1 MEMNTSAN
9 STPDNR
15 LFSLDLLR
23 GLDMMFLTILGP
35 LVWAID
41 ASYGLPQGFLYQ
53 FTHPWEGF
61 TAWDIIMPLFLFMCG
76 AAIPFSLERRLAKNG
91 GRPNAAYW
99 RHVAGRV
106 ALLWVLGMVVQG
118 HLLDFSFTELRPYN
132 NTLQTIAAGYL
143 AMAALV
149 CLPMKWRI
157 AVPAA
162 GFVAYGLIVHF
173 CGDYTMTGN
182 AAEHCE
188 QAVLSA
194 LLPASSKAI
203 HELGELGYLGQLH
216 EIGEIHYT
224 WILTTPMFVFMTA
237 CGYFSSKILKGG
249 TDAQDGGGCLMCRF
263 WRLAAFGAALL
274 ALGWILALCGV
285 KMVKHIFAV
294 SFTAQAMGW
303 SALLLAAAYLVAD
316 VWRVRKGSGLVIL
329 FGRTSLVAY
338 MIGEF
343 FWPCFVFAGNYVT
356 KGLEHLIGA
365 PAQGVAACLAA
376 IGLLVVCL
384 VIRRRLTGVLKCPEE
399 VFWPRP
405 P

>member
-1 MEMNTSAN
+1 M
-9 STPDNR
+9 DDKR

-23 GLDMMFLTILGP
+23 GLDMFFLTVVAP
-35 LVWAID
+35 LVWAVD
-41 ASYGLPQGFLYQ
+41 VGWGLPDGFLFQ

-61 TAWDIIMPLFLFMCG
+61 TPWDIIMPLFLFMCG
-76 AAIPFSLERRLAKNG
+76 AAIPLSLERRIAKSG
-91 GRPNAAYW
+91 GRPDASYW
-99 RHVAGRV
+99 KHVAGRV

-118 HLLDFSFTELRPYN
+118 HLLDFDLMEVRPYN

-162 GFVAYGLIVHF
+162 CFALYGLVVHF
-173 CGDYTMTGN
+173 GGDYSMTGN
-182 AAEHCE
+182 AAEKVE
-188 QAVLSA
+188 QAVLSS
-194 LLPASSKAI
+194 LLPAGSKAI

-237 CGYFSSKILKGG
+237 CGYFSTKILQGAAESMKK
-249 TDAQDGGGCLMCRF
+249 F
-263 WRLAAFGAALL
+263 WRLAAFGAVLL
-274 ALGWILALCGV
+274 ALGWGLVFCGV
-285 KMVKHIFAV
+285 RMVKHIFTV

-316 VWRVRKGSGLVIL
+316 VWRVRRGMGLFIL
-329 FGRTSLVAY
+329 FGRASLVAY

-343 FWPCFVFAGNYVT
+343 FWPCFMFTGNYAT
-356 KGLEHLIGA
+356 KGLTHLVGA
-365 PAQGVAACLAA
+365 PMQGLSACLAA
-376 IGLLVVCL
+376 IALLVCCL
-384 VIRRRLTGVLKCPEE
+384 AIRRRLK
-399 VFWPRP
+399 
-405 P
+405 

>member
-1 MEMNTSAN
+1 MTANGTSLTEEPTAG
-9 STPDNR
+9 R
-15 LFSLDLLR
+15 LVSLDLLR
-23 GLDMMFLTILGP
+23 GLDMMFLTVVGP

-41 ASYGLPQGFLYQ
+41 AGWGLPNGFLYQ

-76 AAIPFSLERRLAKNG
+76 AAIPLSLERRLARNG
-91 GRPNAAYW
+91 GRPDAAYW
-99 RHVAGRV
+99 RHVFWRV

-118 HLLDFSFTELRPYN
+118 HLLDFSLLEVRPYN

-162 GFVAYGLIVHF
+162 CFVAYGLIVHL

-182 AAEHCE
+182 AAEHVE

-194 LLPASSKAI
+194 LLPAGSKAI
-203 HELGELGYLGQLH
+203 HELGELGYLGQFH

-237 CGYFSSKILKGG
+237 CGYFSTKILQG
-249 TDAQDGGGCLMCRF
+249 DAAPVRRF
-263 WRLAAFGAALL
+263 WRLAAFGASLL
-274 ALGWILALCGV
+274 ALGWVLALCGV
-285 KMVKHIFAV
+285 RMVKHIFAV

-316 VWRVRKGSGLVIL
+316 IWHVRRGTGIFQL
-329 FGRTSLVAY
+329 FGRTSLLAY

-356 KGLEHLIGA
+356 KGLTHLVGA

-376 IGLLVVCL
+376 IALLVACL
-384 VIRRRLTGVLKCPEE
+384 AIRRRLK
-399 VFWPRP
+399 
-405 P
+405 

>member
-1 MEMNTSAN
+1 MEKES
-9 STPDNR
+9 SGR

-23 GLDMMFLTILGP
+23 GLDMVFLTVVGP
-35 LVWAID
+35 LVWAVD
-41 ASYGLPQGFLYQ
+41 AGWGLPDGFLYN

-61 TAWDIIMPLFLFMCG
+61 TPWDIIMPLFLFMCG
-76 AAIPFSLERRLAKNG
+76 AAIPFSLERRLEKNG
-91 GRPNAAYW
+91 GRPNASYW
-99 RHVAGRV
+99 RHVFGRV

-118 HLLDFSFTELRPYN
+118 HLLDFDLMEVRPYN

-162 GFVAYGLIVHF
+162 CFVFYGLVVHF
-173 CGDYTMTGN
+173 GGDYTMTGN
-182 AAEHCE
+182 AAERVE

-194 LLPASSKAI
+194 LLPAGSKAI
-203 HELGELGYLGQLH
+203 HEMGELGYLGQLH

-237 CGYFSSKILKGG
+237 CGYFSSRILQSAA
-249 TDAQDGGGCLMCRF
+249 AQMRRF

-274 ALGWILALCGV
+274 ALGWVLALCGV
-285 KMVKHIFAV
+285 RMVKHIFAV

-303 SALLLAAAYLVAD
+303 SALLLAAAYLVSD
-316 VWRVRKGSGLVIL
+316 VWRVRGGMGPIIL

-343 FWPCFVFAGNYVT
+343 FWPCFMFSGNYVT
-356 KGLEHLIGA
+356 KGLVHLVGE
-365 PAQGVAACLAA
+365 PAQGVIACLAA
-376 IGLLVVCL
+376 IALLVCCL
-384 VIRRRLTGVLKCPEE
+384 AIRRRLK
-399 VFWPRP
+399 
-405 P
+405 

>member
-1 MEMNTSAN
+1 MV
-9 STPDNR
+9 
-15 LFSLDLLR
+15 
-23 GLDMMFLTILGP
+23 FLTVVGP
-35 LVWAID
+35 LVWAFD
-41 ASYGLPQGFLYQ
+41 AGWGLQQGFRYQ

-76 AAIPFSLERRLAKNG
+76 AAIPLSLERRIAANG
-91 GRPNAAYW
+91 GRSNVAYW
-99 RHVAGRV
+99 RHVFWRV

-118 HLLDFSFTELRPYN
+118 HLLDFSLLEVRPYN

-157 AVPAA
+157 VVPAA
-162 GFVAYGLIVHF
+162 GFAFYGLVVHF

-182 AAEHCE
+182 AAEHVE

-194 LLPASSKAI
+194 VLPAGSKAI

-237 CGYFSSKILKGG
+237 CGYFSTKILQGE
-249 TDAQDGGGCLMCRF
+249 AAPVRRF

-274 ALGWILALCGV
+274 ALGWVLALCGV
-285 KMVKHIFAV
+285 RMVKHIFAV

-303 SALLLAAAYLVAD
+303 SALLLAAAYLFAD
-316 VWRVRKGSGLVIL
+316 VKGWRRGLGGFIL
-329 FGRTSLVAY
+329 FGRTSLLAY

-343 FWPCFVFAGNYVT
+343 FWPCFMFTGNYVT
-356 KGLEHLIGA
+356 KGLTHLVGA
-365 PAQGVAACLAA
+365 PVQGVAACLAA
-376 IGLLVVCL
+376 IALLVCCL
-384 VIRRRLTGVLKCPEE
+384 VVRRRLK
-399 VFWPRP
+399 
-405 P
+405 

>member
-1 MEMNTSAN
+1 MRKIDIQS
-9 STPDNR
+9 SDR
-15 LFSLDLLR
+15 LYSLDLLR
-23 GLDMMFLTILGP
+23 GLDMVFLTVIGP
-35 LVWAID
+35 LVWAVN
-41 ASYGLPQGFLYQ
+41 AGWGLPHGFLFQ

-76 AAIPFSLERRLAKNG
+76 AAIPLSLERRIERAG
-91 GRPNAAYW
+91 GRADASYW

-118 HLLDFSFTELRPYN
+118 HLLDFSLMEVRPYN

-162 GFVAYGLIVHF
+162 CFAFYGLVVHF

-182 AAEHCE
+182 AAEHVE

-194 LLPASSKAI
+194 LLPAGSKAI
-203 HELGELGYLGQLH
+203 HEVGELGYLPD
-216 EIGEIHYT
+216 ITVRGEIHYT

-237 CGYFSSKILKGG
+237 CGYFSTKILQSAVSPKSR
-249 TDAQDGGGCLMCRF
+249 AS
-263 WRLAAFGAALL
+263 RLAAFGAALL
-274 ALGWILALCGV
+274 ALGWILAFCGV
-285 KMVKHIFAV
+285 RMVKHIFAA

-316 VWRVRKGSGLVIL
+316 VWRVRRGTGLFIL

-343 FWPCFVFAGNYVT
+343 LWPCFMFTGNYLT
-356 KGLEHLIGA
+356 KGLTHLVGA
-365 PAQGVAACLAA
+365 PMQGVVACLAA
-376 IGLLVVCL
+376 IALLVGCL
-384 VIRRRLTGVLKCPEE
+384 WVRRSLAQRRRDAEIGRQVQ
-399 VFWPRP
+399 
-405 P
+405 

>member
-1 MEMNTSAN
+1 MTAN
-9 STPDNR
+9 GISFTEEPDVGR
-15 LFSLDLLR
+15 LVSLDLLR
-23 GLDMMFLTILGP
+23 GLDMMFLTVVGP

-41 ASYGLPQGFLYQ
+41 AGWGLPNGFLYQ

-76 AAIPFSLERRLAKNG
+76 AAIPLSLERRLARNG
-91 GRPNAAYW
+91 GRPDAAYW
-99 RHVAGRV
+99 RHVFWRV

-118 HLLDFSFTELRPYN
+118 HLLDFSLLEVRPYN

-149 CLPMKWRI
+149 CLPMKWRV

-162 GFVAYGLIVHF
+162 CFVAYGLVVHL

-182 AAEHCE
+182 AAEHVE

-194 LLPASSKAI
+194 LLPAGSKAI
-203 HELGELGYLGQLH
+203 HELGELGYLGQFH

-237 CGYFSSKILKGG
+237 CGYFSTKMLQG
-249 TDAQDGGGCLMCRF
+249 AVAPMRRF
-263 WRLAAFGAALL
+263 WRLVAFGVALL

-316 VWRVRKGSGLVIL
+316 IWRMRKGTGLFVL

-338 MIGEF
+338 MRGEF
-343 FWPCFVFAGNYVT
+343 FWPCFMFFGNYLT
-356 KGLEHLIGA
+356 KGLAHLMGE
-365 PAQGVAACLAA
+365 PAQGVFACLVA
-376 IGLLVVCL
+376 IALLVVCL
-384 VIRRRLTGVLKCPEE
+384 VARRRFK
-399 VFWPRP
+399 
-405 P
+405 

>member
-1 MEMNTSAN
+1 MDTGKDSCCDVAG
-9 STPDNR
+9 SDGGR
-15 LFSLDLLR
+15 LVSLDLLR
-23 GLDMMFLTILGP
+23 GIDMVFLTVVGP
-35 LVWAID
+35 LVWAVD
-41 ASYGLPQGFLYQ
+41 AGWGLPQGFLCQ

-76 AAIPFSLERRLAKNG
+76 AAIPLSLERRLARND

-99 RHVAGRV
+99 RHVFGRV
-106 ALLWVLGMVVQG
+106 VLLWVLGMVVQG
-118 HLLDFSFTELRPYN
+118 HLLDFSLLEVRPYN

-162 GFVAYGLIVHF
+162 CFAFYGLVVHF

-182 AAEHCE
+182 AAEKVE

-194 LLPASSKAI
+194 LLPAGSRAI
-203 HELGELGYLGQLH
+203 HELGELGYLGQLDD
-216 EIGEIHYT
+216 IGEIHYT

-237 CGYFSSKILKGG
+237 CGYFSTKILQGSV
-249 TDAQDGGGCLMCRF
+249 AAMRRF

-274 ALGWILALCGV
+274 ALGWLLALCGV
-285 KMVKHIFAV
+285 RMVKHIFAV

-303 SALLLAAAYLVAD
+303 SALLLATAYLVVD
-316 VWRVRKGSGLVIL
+316 IWRVRRGTGLFVL

-343 FWPCFVFAGNYVT
+343 FWPCFMFSGNYLT
-356 KGLEHLIGA
+356 KGLVHLVGA

-376 IGLLVVCL
+376 IALLVGCL
-384 VIRRRLTGVLKCPEE
+384 VLRRRLS
-399 VFWPRP
+399 
-405 P
+405 

>member
-1 MEMNTSAN
+1 MTNTTCAEGG
-9 STPDNR
+9 R
-15 LFSLDLLR
+15 LYSLDLLR
-23 GLDMMFLTILGP
+23 GLDMVFLTVVGP
-35 LVWAID
+35 LVWAFD
-41 ASYGLPQGFLYQ
+41 AGWGLPQGFLYQ

-76 AAIPFSLERRLAKNG
+76 AAIPLSLERRIAANG
-91 GRPNAAYW
+91 GRSNVAYW
-99 RHVAGRV
+99 RHVFWRV

-118 HLLDFSFTELRPYN
+118 HLLDFSLLEVRPYN

-157 AVPAA
+157 VVPAA
-162 GFVAYGLIVHF
+162 GFAFYGLVVHF

-182 AAEHCE
+182 AAEHVE

-194 LLPASSKAI
+194 VLPAGSKAI

-237 CGYFSSKILKGG
+237 CGYFSTKILQGE
-249 TDAQDGGGCLMCRF
+249 AAPVRRF

-274 ALGWILALCGV
+274 ALGWVLALCGV
-285 KMVKHIFAV
+285 RMVKHIFAV

-316 VWRVRKGSGLVIL
+316 IWHVRRGTGIFLL
-329 FGRTSLVAY
+329 FGRTSLLAY

-343 FWPCFVFAGNYVT
+343 FWPCFMFTGNYVT
-356 KGLEHLIGA
+356 KGLTHLVGA
-365 PAQGVAACLAA
+365 PVQGVAACLAA
-376 IGLLVVCL
+376 IALLVCCL
-384 VIRRRLTGVLKCPEE
+384 VVRRRLK
-399 VFWPRP
+399 
-405 P
+405 